1 VSDAPEKQVEGLTS
15 GVAPERWLEAFRRSV
30 EVQRQIFRDHSGI
43 AARTRYDGIGEG
55 GDRTLVIDR
64 LCEDSIFA
72 ELERLHAEGA
82 EFRAIAEERGEV
94 SFGSEDAPLRVVI
107 DPIDGSLNARR
118 TIPCHSFSIAV
129 LDGDSMADAVIGYI
143 YEFGASEEFVA
154 IRGQGATLDG
164 ESVSVQPGD
173 GLEVVAMEATRPE
186 RMLAALESLQGKAY
200 RIRTTGSIAVSL
212 AYVAAGR
219 FDGMLSTRHC
229 RSVDA
234 AAGQLIVREAGGAL
248 GFGDL
253 ELEATPLDLGAR
265 YHVIASRTYPDLA
278 TLREAQILLP

>member
-1 VSDAPEKQVEGLTS
+1 VPQREGAVSPT
-15 GVAPERWLEAFRRSV
+15 PERWLHAFRRSV
-30 EVQRQIFRDHSGI
+30 EAQRRIFEEHRGI
-43 AARTRYDGIGEG
+43 AARTRYEGVGEG

-64 LCEDSIFA
+64 LCEDAIFD

-94 SFGSEDAPLRVVI
+94 SFGPEDAPLRVVI

-129 LDGDSMADAVIGYI
+129 IDGDSMDDAVIGFNH
-143 YEFGASEEFVA
+143 EFGADEEFAAV
-154 IRGQGATLDG
+154 RGAGATLDG
-164 ESVSVQPGD
+164 ETISVEPGD

-186 RMLAALESLQGKAY
+186 RMLAALEALDGRAY

-212 AYVAAGR
+212 CYVAAGR
-219 FDGMLSTRHC
+219 FDAMLSTRHC

-234 AAGQLIVREAGGAL
+234 AAGQLIVREAGAAL
-248 GFGDL
+248 GFGGL
-253 ELEATPLDLGAR
+253 PVSETPLDLDSR
-265 YHVIASRTYPDLA
+265 YHVLAARTEADLEVI
-278 TLREAQILLP
+278 REAQEKLP

>member
-1 VSDAPEKQVEGLTS
+1 VSDAPEKQVAGLAS
-15 GVAPERWLEAFRRSV
+15 GLAPERWLEAFRRSV
-30 EVQRQIFRDHSGI
+30 EVQRQIFRDHHGI
-43 AARTRYDGIGEG
+43 AERTRYDGIGQG

-72 ELERLHAEGA
+72 ELDRLHDEGE

-94 SFGSEDAPLRVVI
+94 QFGSEEAALRVVI

-129 LDGDSMADAVIGYI
+129 LAGDSMAEAEIGYV
-143 YEFGASEEFVA
+143 YEFGADEEFVA
-154 IRGQGATLDG
+154 IRGNGATLDG
-164 ESVSVQPGD
+164 APISVQPGD
-173 GLEVVAMEATRPE
+173 GLEIVAMEATRPE
-186 RMLAALESLQGKAY
+186 RMLAALKSLQGKAY

-212 AYVAAGR
+212 CYVAAGR
-219 FDGMLSTRHC
+219 FDGMLSTRNC

-253 ELEATPLDLGAR
+253 ELDATPLDLEAR
-265 YHVIASRTYPDLA
+265 YHVVASRTSQDLS